1 MFSDIIHAWATH
13 IHSSIAQHVVPQLT
27 CGELKSADAAV
38 TTEIGKD
45 VQGPNGDSLS
55 SADETEAIQAANA
68 GLQRIKGDM
77 EYDAA
82 EVAAATAA
90 VGALIIISTA

>member
-1 MFSDIIHAWATH
+1 
-13 IHSSIAQHVVPQLT
+13 
-27 CGELKSADAAV
+27 
-38 TTEIGKD
+38 
-45 VQGPNGDSLS
+45 
-55 SADETEAIQAANA
+55 
-68 GLQRIKGDM
+68 M